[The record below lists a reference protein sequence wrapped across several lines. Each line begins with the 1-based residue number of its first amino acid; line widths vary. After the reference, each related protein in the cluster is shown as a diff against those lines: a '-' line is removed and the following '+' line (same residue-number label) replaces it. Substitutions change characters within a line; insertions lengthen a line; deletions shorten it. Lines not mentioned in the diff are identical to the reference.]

1 MLLTG
6 EFADR
11 EATATAVRALRA
23 KGFDPEA
30 IDLYSCEPLE
40 LEPGLLDRPSRMS
53 LAAVGGGVTVC
64 LLAVAFV
71 SYTQTSYP
79 LITGGMPIFSLW
91 ATGVIF
97 YEMTMLG
104 AIAATF
110 LMFLW
115 ESGLLGRRAFP
126 APEPLAG
133 RIYLRVRCE
142 PDQLAAAGQCLFEA
156 GVVRVK
162 KDKLP

>member
-126 APEPLAG
+126 APEALDAG

-142 PDQLAAAGQCLFEA
+142 LDQLAVAG
-156 GVVRVK
+156 
-162 KDKLP
+162 